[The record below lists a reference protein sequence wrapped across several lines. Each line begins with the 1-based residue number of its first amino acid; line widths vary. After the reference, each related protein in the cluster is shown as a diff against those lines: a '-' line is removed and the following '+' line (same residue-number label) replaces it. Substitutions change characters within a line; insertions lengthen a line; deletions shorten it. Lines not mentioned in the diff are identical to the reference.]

1 MTKSIDK
8 AQKGNVLIKGNVGD
22 NIPSFEKVELLKIND
37 KTLGDLFKEQG
48 LAIKELY
55 KEIEKL
61 KEDKEQ
67 VLKEFESLKEEFG
80 SVVNQVV
87 ELKQLLKDTI
97 ESWVKLWEN

>member
-22 NIPSFEKVELLKIND
+22 NIPSYEKVELLKIND
-37 KTLGDLFKEQG
+37 NTLGELFAKQD
-48 LAIKELY
+48 LAIKELN

-61 KEDKEQ
+61 KLDKEQ

-87 ELKQLLKDTI
+87 ELKELIKNTI
-97 ESWVKLWEN
+97 ESWVKL